1 MYRFRTKE
9 DINFSFN
16 KEMPNEIHLISFEP
30 EEGFEKFMNND
41 DRKKYV
47 HLKDESVKSVILMKG
62 K

>member
-1 MYRFRTKE
+1 MYRLRTKE
-9 DINFSFN
+9 DINFSVN
-16 KEMPNEIHLISFEP
+16 KEMPYEIHLISFES